1 MTKLLDTREAAAFLG
16 LSATSLEHWRG
27 LRKGP
32 PFVRVGPRA
41 IRYAQTDLEA
51 WLAGQAVAT
60 EN

>member
-16 LSATSLEHWRG
+16 LSATCLEHWRG

-41 IRYAQTDLEA
+41 VRYAHDRP
-51 WLAGQAVAT
+51 
-60 EN
+60 